1 MVFGLIRPGF
11 ETTWGEHANY
21 YTKDV
26 ISQVS
31 RDPDIKKK
39 TQRKY
44 IKYTGM
50 LVFVHMLTG
59 MFVIFQSIY

>member
-31 RDPDIKKK
+31 RDPDIKK
-39 TQRKY
+39 T
-44 IKYTGM
+44 
-50 LVFVHMLTG
+50 
-59 MFVIFQSIY
+59 